1 MNHCFMIGQS
11 RLITTGTRKTTRPL
25 PVRLTISHNNSKPLS
40 QSPLATSKYYNYYTE
55 VHPTF
60 QKREIEEPETRLS
73 LSIWFHPTDEPRPSK
88 QASKTEKTRPG
99 QTHDDPPPPLSHRTH
114 GAPHGSIERII
125 LSNTVSP
132 ADPLLPPATLPL
144 PPHRPS
150 SQASP
155 PLSCCQQLLVVSLSI
170 CPFWGE
176 REKKKR
182 RRTRSGA
189 SRSSVLCASE
199 QQEPRG
205 SWRGRGGG
213 NAACRTRDKT
223 HRCDAAAVAK
233 RAHEHAS
240 PACIYVVCC
249 CCCRC
254 CCCCSTNP
262 MPAGQPALRHEIK
275 SAPNEKE

>member
-11 RLITTGTRKTTRPL
+11 RLIPTGTRKTTRPL

-40 QSPLATSKYYNYYTE
+40 LSPLATSKYYNYYTE

-99 QTHDDPPPPLSHRTH
+99 QTHDDPPPPPLSSHARC
-114 GAPHGSIERII
+114 APWVDRENHPLEHC
-125 LSNTVSP
+125 LTCVPSP
-132 ADPLLPPATLPL
+132 ATCHLPPATLPL

-170 CPFWGE
+170 CPF
-176 REKKKR
+176 
-182 RRTRSGA
+182 
-189 SRSSVLCASE
+189 
-199 QQEPRG
+199 
-205 SWRGRGGG
+205 
-213 NAACRTRDKT
+213 
-223 HRCDAAAVAK
+223 
-233 RAHEHAS
+233 
-240 PACIYVVCC
+240 
-249 CCCRC
+249 
-254 CCCCSTNP
+254 
-262 MPAGQPALRHEIK
+262 
-275 SAPNEKE
+275 